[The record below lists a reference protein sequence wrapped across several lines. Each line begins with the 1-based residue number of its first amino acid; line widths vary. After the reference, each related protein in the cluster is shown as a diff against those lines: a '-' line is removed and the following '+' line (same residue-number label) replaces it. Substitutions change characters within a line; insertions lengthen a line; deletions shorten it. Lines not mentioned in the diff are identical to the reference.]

1 MGFKASASS
10 RLFVLT
16 KGALGSRYDTDV
28 ETVDPVNRAD
38 APRCPQCG
46 DIIGMRTWLP
56 PYRVKLELYGEEL
69 GDFIRD
75 PGDAQLISE
84 QFTEA
89 FRAEG
94 LTGLEGFHPVEV
106 LRVRSRKK
114 KAGKPITVPRYYV
127 VSPCF
132 GRAAV
137 DLVLNRVRFS
147 KPLTC
152 SECRSTGIE
161 AINGFIL
168 EPGTWGGRGHL
179 PPPWHA
185 RRHRR
190 LRALQGLRQSAR
202 VDEHGAHAHRAVCMG
217 PVQPGARPAT
227 DNMSVIDR
235 WTLSPSSRNVARKKL
250 PLRLEP
256 RARNEPERER
266 YVCWPARL

>member
-1 MGFKASASS
+1 MGFEASASP
-10 RLFVLT
+10 RFFVLT

-56 PYRVKLELYGEEL
+56 PYRVKLELHGEEL
-69 GDFIRD
+69 GDFIRG
-75 PGDAQLISE
+75 PGYAQLISE
-84 QFTEA
+84 PFTEA

-106 LRVRSRKK
+106 LRVRARKK

-147 KPLTC
+147 KPHSC

-168 EPGTWGGRGHL
+168 EPGTWGGEDIFRPRGMQGVIVVSERFKDFINRHGLTNMVLTPTEQYVWDPSNLGPAPL
-179 PPPWHA
+179 PIA
-185 RRHRR
+185 
-190 LRALQGLRQSAR
+190 
-202 VDEHGAHAHRAVCMG
+202 
-217 PVQPGARPAT
+217 
-227 DNMSVIDR
+227 
-235 WTLSPSSRNVARKKL
+235 
-250 PLRLEP
+250 
-256 RARNEPERER
+256 
-266 YVCWPARL
+266 